1 MDFTY
6 SDEQQAIAEL
16 SYRILSEQLPPEVLR
31 DLERSGEWFADD
43 VWLALAKADLLGIAL
58 PEADGGG
65 GYGLIEACVIAQQIG
80 RTVAP
85 VPYLATIVAAAMPL
99 AHFGSDEQR
108 KRFLPS
114 VIDGSVTL
122 SFALYEPEDVDVP
135 VLPATRAMPEGS
147 GWRLDGEKSLVVGA
161 NRAAVMLVPARTGET
176 TSAVFLVDPQAA
188 GVSLQR
194 ETAVTGEP
202 QWGVQL
208 DGVLVDADDRLGEA
222 DQGKQIVDWTSA
234 RWAAAICAT
243 QTGVCEEA
251 LAITAKYV
259 SEREQFGSKL
269 GTFQAVGQ
277 RVADAYIDTE
287 AIRLTAIQAIWRLSE
302 GLEADDE
309 LMTAKFWAADGG
321 QRVVHAAQHLHGG
334 IGVDLDYPIHRYFRW
349 AKVLELTL
357 GGATASLQ
365 RLGMNLAA
373 HPVAGS

>member
-6 SDEQQAIAEL
+6 SDEQQAIADL
-16 SYRILSEQLPPEVLR
+16 SYRILSEQLPTEVLR

-108 KRFLPS
+108 QRFLPS
-114 VIDGSVTL
+114 VIDGSTTL
-122 SFALYEPEDVDVP
+122 SLALYEPDDVDVP
-135 VLPATRAMPEGS
+135 VLPATRATPEGS

-176 TSAVFLVDPQAA
+176 TSAVFLVDPKAV

-222 DQGKQIVDWTSA
+222 DQGKEIVDWTSA

-365 RLGMNLAA
+365 RLGKSLATN
-373 HPVAGS
+373 PVAGS

>member
-6 SDEQQAIAEL
+6 SDEQQAIADL
-16 SYRILSEQLPPEVLR
+16 SYRILSEQLPTEVLR

-108 KRFLPS
+108 QRFLPS
-114 VIDGSVTL
+114 VIDGSATL
-122 SFALYEPEDVDVP
+122 SLALYEPDDVDVP
-135 VLPATRAMPEGS
+135 VLPATRATPEGS

-176 TSAVFLVDPQAA
+176 TSAVFLVDPKAA
-188 GVSLQR
+188 GVSLER

-222 DQGKQIVDWTSA
+222 DQGKEIVDWTSA

-365 RLGMNLAA
+365 RLGKSLATN
-373 HPVAGS
+373 PVAGS

>member
-6 SDEQQAIAEL
+6 SDEQQAIADL
-16 SYRILSEQLPPEVLR
+16 SYRILSEQLPTEVLR

-108 KRFLPS
+108 QRFLPS
-114 VIDGSVTL
+114 VIDGSATL
-122 SFALYEPEDVDVP
+122 SLALYEPDDVDVP
-135 VLPATRAMPEGS
+135 VLPATRATPEGS

-176 TSAVFLVDPQAA
+176 TSAVFLVDPKAV

-222 DQGKQIVDWTSA
+222 DQGKEIVDWTSA

-365 RLGMNLAA
+365 RLGKSLATN
-373 HPVAGS
+373 PVAGS

>member
-99 AHFGSDEQR
+99 AQFGSEEQR

-114 VIDGSVTL
+114 VIDGSATL
-122 SFALYEPEDVDVP
+122 SLALYEPDDVDVP
-135 VLPATRAMPEGS
+135 VLPATRATPEGS

-176 TSAVFLVDPQAA
+176 TSAVFLVDPKAV

-222 DQGKQIVDWTSA
+222 DQGKEIVDWTSA

-365 RLGMNLAA
+365 RLGKSLATN
-373 HPVAGS
+373 PVVGS

>member
-6 SDEQQAIAEL
+6 SDEQQAIADL
-16 SYRILSEQLPPEVLR
+16 SYRILSEQLPTEVLR

-108 KRFLPS
+108 QRFLPS
-114 VIDGSVTL
+114 VIDGSATL
-122 SFALYEPEDVDVP
+122 SLALYEPDDVDVP
-135 VLPATRAMPEGS
+135 VLPATRATPEGS

-176 TSAVFLVDPQAA
+176 TSAVFLVDPKAA

-365 RLGMNLAA
+365 RLGKSLATN
-373 HPVAGS
+373 PVAGS

>member
-6 SDEQQAIAEL
+6 TDEQQAIADL
-16 SYRILSEQLPPEVLR
+16 AHRILSEQLPPARLR
-31 DLERSGEWFADD
+31 ELEQTDGWFADD
-43 VWLALAKADLLGIAL
+43 VWRALAKADLLGIAL

-65 GYGLIEACVIAQQIG
+65 GYGIIEACLIAQQIG

-85 VPYLATIVAAAMPL
+85 VPYLSTIVASALPVAR
-99 AHFGSDEQR
+99 FGTATQR
-108 KRFLPS
+108 ARLLPA
-114 VIDGSVTL
+114 VIDGSATL
-122 SFALYEPEDVDVP
+122 TFALYEPSDIAVP
-135 VLPATRAMPEGS
+135 VVPSTQATAEGA

-161 NRAAVMLVPARTGET
+161 DRVAAILVPARTGEA
-176 TSAVFLVDPQAA
+176 TSAVFLVSPDAP
-188 GVSLQR
+188 GLSLQR

-202 QWGVQL
+202 QWTVRL
-208 DGVLVDADDRLGEA
+208 DGVVVDSDAILGGAE
-222 DQGKQIVDWTSA
+222 QGSEIIEWVS
-234 RWAAAICAT
+234 RHLAAAICAT

-251 LAITAKYV
+251 LAITARYV

-287 AIRLTAIQAIWRLSE
+287 AIRLTAVQAIWRLSE

-309 LMTAKFWAADGG
+309 LMTAKFWAAEGA

-357 GGATASLQ
+357 GGATPSLQ
-365 RLGMNLAA
+365 RLGASLAA
-373 HPVAGS
+373 QPVAGS